1 MEVEPSV
8 PDLSAEDQIRA
19 SQTLRRT
26 FPKLS
31 DEENENEPPLL
42 EFTIQNFD
50 EIRNTINYSKMPPKL
65 EFFNGRQ
72 NLRFE
77 QIIND
82 LGINQDGRD
91 FLKFL

>member
-1 MEVEPSV
+1 M

-19 SQTLRRT
+19 SQTLWRT

-65 EFFNGRQ
+65 EFFNGGQ

-82 LGINQDGRD
+82 LGINQDSRD
-91 FLKFL
+91 F

>member
-1 MEVEPSV
+1 M

-26 FPKLS
+26 FLKLS
-31 DEENENEPPLL
+31 DEENENEPPIL

-65 EFFNGRQ
+65 EFFNGGQ

-82 LGINQDGRD
+82 LGINQDSRD
-91 FLKFL
+91 F